1 MGKLSVAGYIEI
13 VSKSKNAIDVQ
24 KKAGSLFS
32 RKLKALV
39 KNWSCHW
46 KLLYFREVLPGGFPL
61 SYVFKVMNN
70 ERLKFNAVSY
80 LQINHMFPPRGQ

>member
-1 MGKLSVAGYIEI
+1 MGKLSLAGYIEI
-13 VSKSKNAIDVQ
+13 VSKSKIAIDVQ

-61 SYVFKVMNN
+61 SYV
-70 ERLKFNAVSY
+70 Y
-80 LQINHMFPPRGQ
+80 LQIQVFTENGVVSSRIFA

>member
-1 MGKLSVAGYIEI
+1 MGKLSLAGYIEI
-13 VSKSKNAIDVQ
+13 VSKSIIAIDVQ
-24 KKAGSLFS
+24 KKAVSLFS

-61 SYVFKVMNN
+61 SYVSEK
-70 ERLKFNAVSY
+70 
-80 LQINHMFPPRGQ
+80 MFSDSWTRFTFFMKNFM